1 MKGIWGKIMRW
12 ILARAPVVIPRA
24 QVRSIIV
31 DGGYSTKSVNQNKVY
46 FFSVMVEK
54 FFWTKRGT

>member
-1 MKGIWGKIMRW
+1 MKGIWGRVLKGIRW
-12 ILARAPVVIPRA
+12 YFGVPAGPR
-24 QVRSIIV
+24 QIRPMVV

-54 FFWTKRGT
+54 FFWTKKDT